1 MITEGDEQNPLN
13 LGSNFGETFNIWITS
28 FFPGNPTSSLHAL
41 RRHPLNKSPVM
52 VSCIKAIKAR
62 EIYNDAFSGY
72 DKLTQVSV

>member
-1 MITEGDEQNPLN
+1 M
-13 LGSNFGETFNIWITS
+13 GEASCGLIRHWNCS
-28 FFPGNPTSSLHAL
+28 RGV